1 MQVGKT
7 KSGVSYFYRV
17 IYKDPNNGEE
27 KRKYQ
32 AGFAGKKEA
41 GRACK
46 DFVESLQ
53 KTVIEKPKVTFKDL
67 VDDYQSSRKIRVKP
81 TSYTGT
87 QRMLKMYMLPTFG
100 KRNIVEIT
108 KLDVRKWAD
117 ELQSSSLSPKYKND
131 LLTLAKSVFSHGVEY
146 FDLNVNPV
154 NNIQRLKNDKQP
166 LTADSIWTVDE
177 FHNFIVG
184 FNTDDLEEKHWKI
197 FFTLLYWTGIRRG
210 EIKALQFADFKIDT
224 CEIDI
229 NKSCTNKVTGMG
241 LVMQTPKTKGSKRKI
256 PLDQL
261 TYNMMLEYYNYRK
274 EQPGFSMKHF
284 IFNRPNNPLMPF
296 ADTTIQNRK
305 NRMVE
310 KIGMK
315 VIKIHGFRHSHASVL
330 IGNNMDPA
338 AVAERLGH
346 SSAVMTLNVYTHV
359 LPESVKKT
367 VSLIDHLRKED

>member
-1 MQVGKT
+1 
-7 KSGVSYFYRV
+7 
-17 IYKDPNNGEE
+17 
-27 KRKYQ
+27 
-32 AGFAGKKEA
+32 
-41 GRACK
+41 
-46 DFVESLQ
+46 
-53 KTVIEKPKVTFKDL
+53 
-67 VDDYQSSRKIRVKP
+67 
-81 TSYTGT
+81 
-87 QRMLKMYMLPTFG
+87 
-100 KRNIVEIT
+100 
-108 KLDVRKWAD
+108 
-117 ELQSSSLSPKYKND
+117 
-131 LLTLAKSVFSHGVEY
+131 
-146 FDLNVNPV
+146 
-154 NNIQRLKNDKQP
+154 
-166 LTADSIWTVDE
+166 
-177 FHNFIVG
+177 
-184 FNTDDLEEKHWKI
+184 
-197 FFTLLYWTGIRRG
+197 
-210 EIKALQFADFKIDT
+210 
-224 CEIDI
+224 
-229 NKSCTNKVTGMG
+229 MG